1 MRYFCCFIV
10 GILLSLPV
18 AANVTDENAPI
29 AQKAAY
35 LATKDMYHCQNPEDY
50 TSIVDGIVK
59 DSPRAIIYDMQGR
72 RTDHLQKGLNIVR
85 VSDGKTKKVVAW
97 KREEI

>member
-1 MRYFCCFIV
+1 MSQKDFKQKAVSEMRYFCCFIV

-35 LATKDMYHCQNPEDY
+35 LATKDMYHCQNPEN
-50 TSIVDGIVK
+50 SE
-59 DSPRAIIYDMQGR
+59 
-72 RTDHLQKGLNIVR
+72 GLNIVR
-85 VSDGKTKKVVAW
+85 VSDGKTKKVMAW
-97 KREEI
+97 MRGEI